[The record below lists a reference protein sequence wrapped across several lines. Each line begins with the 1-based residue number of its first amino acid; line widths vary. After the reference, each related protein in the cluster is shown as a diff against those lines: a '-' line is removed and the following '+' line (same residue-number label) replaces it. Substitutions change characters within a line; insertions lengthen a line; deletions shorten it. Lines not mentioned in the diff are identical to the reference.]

1 MSKESPTMQN
11 YKGSA
16 VPNNIIPI
24 FILLISFCSNP
35 VISGAD
41 TSPPLTHKL
50 SPVKESWTAPGIR
63 LKNMDGEVID
73 IKDLKGKVIIV
84 NFWATWCPPC
94 RREMSSLEDLYQ
106 ETSNKGVDVIAVN
119 IGEDPDAVFP
129 FLGNLEAYPSFQIVF
144 DAEALLM
151 DQWRVQGL
159 PTTFIINKDGKV
171 IYKAVG
177 GREFNHPL
185 MRQKIME
192 LTK

>member
-1 MSKESPTMQN
+1 M
-11 YKGSA
+11 
-16 VPNNIIPI
+16 PNSIIPI
-24 FILLISFCSNP
+24 FILLITFCSNS

-50 SPVKESWTAPGIR
+50 SPIKERWTAPEIR

-94 RREMSSLEDLYQ
+94 RREMSSLEHLFQ
-106 ETSNKGVDVIAVN
+106 ATSNMGVDVIAVN

-144 DAEALLM
+144 DTEALLM
-151 DQWRVQGL
+151 DQWKVQGL
-159 PTTFIINKDGKV
+159 PTTFIVNKDGKV

-177 GREFNHPL
+177 GREFNHPSI
-185 MRQKIME
+185 RQKILE

>member
-1 MSKESPTMQN
+1 
-11 YKGSA
+11 
-16 VPNNIIPI
+16 
-24 FILLISFCSNP
+24 
-35 VISGAD
+35 
-41 TSPPLTHKL
+41 
-50 SPVKESWTAPGIR
+50 
-63 LKNMDGEVID
+63 MDEEIID

-106 ETSNKGVDVIAVN
+106 VTANKGVDVIAVN

-144 DAEALLM
+144 DTEAVLM
-151 DQWRVQGL
+151 DQWKVQGL
-159 PTTFIINKDGKV
+159 PTTFIVNKDGKV

-177 GREFNHPL
+177 GREFNHPSI
-185 MRQKIME
+185 RQKIQE

>member
-1 MSKESPTMQN
+1 M
-11 YKGSA
+11 
-16 VPNNIIPI
+16 PNNIIPI
-24 FILLISFCSNP
+24 LLLLTTICSNSP
-35 VISGAD
+35 LSGAD

-50 SPVKESWTAPGIR
+50 SPIKERWIAPEIR
-63 LKNMDGEVID
+63 LENMDGEIID

-94 RREMSSLEDLYQ
+94 RREMSSLEHLYQ
-106 ETSNKGVDVIAVN
+106 ATANKGVDVIAVN

-144 DAEALLM
+144 DTEALLM
-151 DQWRVQGL
+151 DQWKVQGL

-177 GREFNHPL
+177 GREFNHPSI
-185 MRQKIME
+185 RQKILE